1 MHFHSKSKCL
11 ANPKKQNCRI
21 FELYEIYTYPLGV
34 QTRMLLFLQP
44 LQILFFFNCP
54 YLFDAAKKMNIKHI
68 LINSPANSKNAFLK
82 LVLGYA
88 RSIKTASTS
97 SRRLVI
103 RKTPKFGVSL
113 SF

>member
-11 ANPKKQNCRI
+11 ANPKKQNYRI
-21 FELYEIYTYPLGV
+21 FELYEIYTYPLCV
-34 QTRMLLFLQP
+34 QTRISPTFTD
-44 LQILFFFNCP
+44 IIFFNCP

-88 RSIKTASTS
+88 RSIKTVSTS